1 MNLDMKILVTGVRGQ
16 LGFDCVNELQKRGY
30 KNILGVDIEELD
42 ITDENA
48 VYDLI
53 NEYHPDV
60 VMHNAAWTA
69 VDKAEEFKEKVYAV
83 NALGPKYIAAATAKI
98 GAKMIQ
104 ISTDYVF
111 NGKGTIPFEI
121 NSPKC
126 GLSTYGKTKSD
137 GEDFVIK
144 ANPKHFIVRTTGVFG
159 INGNNFIKTMIKLA
173 NMGKTEINVVNDQ
186 IVSVT
191 YTKDLAVLLCDM
203 IETEK
208 YGIYHAANQDYFPWS
223 QFAQEIF
230 EETSKNVKV
239 HPVTTEEYMKLV
251 PGQTER
257 PKNSRLSF
265 KSLDE
270 NGFNRLPNHIDALR
284 RYLKE
289 IGE

>member
-42 ITDENA
+42 ITDEKA
-48 VYDLI
+48 VHDLI

-60 VMHNAAWTA
+60 VIHNAAWTA

-83 NALGPKYIAAATAKI
+83 NALGPKYIAEATAKI
-98 GAKMIQ
+98 GAKMVQ

-121 NSPKC
+121 DSPKG

-173 NMGKTEINVVNDQ
+173 NMGKTELNVVNDQ

-230 EETSKNVKV
+230 HETSKKVKV